1 MDNLRFV
8 GPIVHYPSGAASVD
22 VVAPAWLLD
31 DVQALPCVQSVQPAE
46 VMINGQARDGLR
58 LWLVPTAAPNPDAAL
73 LQVESLLDMG
83 AAWEDRLAALPILE
97 REV

>member
-1 MDNLRFV
+1 MDNLRYV
-8 GPIVHYPSGAASVD
+8 GPVLHYPSGAASVD

-58 LWLVPTAAPNPDAAL
+58 LWLVPTLVPDEAVM
-73 LQVESLLDMG
+73 QVEALLDMG
-83 AAWEDRLAALPILE
+83 ESWEDRLARLPILE
-97 REV
+97 REA